1 MTIGHVRVQKP
12 ELQFAAQSMRPR
24 KGAATMGAK
33 LKVAAVF
40 ALSLPLFASFVHSA
54 RAADTVR
61 VGLAAVYPAY
71 SIPYAANEL
80 GFYKEKNL
88 DVQITQFRGGPATQ
102 EALASGAIDISTI
115 APGAAALAIAKGVQE
130 RIVALSVPPTPQGW
144 YILVPAASSIKSMTD
159 LNGKTVGVTQKGSLT
174 DFWVQR
180 AAAKAGITVQTVPLG
195 APAVMPALKAKQVD
209 AAILWPI
216 FSYKGI
222 ADGDFR
228 SVDDLGATMES
239 SVSEGWAASGD
250 IIQNRPAVLN
260 RWLEANSEAV
270 VYLQTHEDWAIAFL
284 KRYFDEKDDRVVK
297 LVVDNFIKRI
307 NPDGVMKPEW
317 MQASL
322 QLAASAGM
330 ATQLPADQ
338 IFSTAFTPIKP

>member
-1 MTIGHVRVQKP
+1 M
-12 ELQFAAQSMRPR
+12 S
-24 KGAATMGAK
+24 AK
-33 LKVAAVF
+33 FKLAAVL
-40 ALSLPLFASFVHSA
+40 ALSLPVFASLVHSA

-71 SIPYAANEL
+71 AIPYAANEL

-130 RIVALSVPPTPQGW
+130 KIVALSVPPTPQGW
-144 YILVPAASSIKSMTD
+144 YILVPTASSIKSMAE
-159 LNGKTVGVTQKGSLT
+159 LKGKTVGVTQKGSLT

-180 AAAKAGITVQTVPLG
+180 AAAKAGITVQAIPLG

-216 FSYKGI
+216 FSYKGL

-228 SVDDLGATMES
+228 SIDDLGATMEP
-239 SVSEGWAASGD
+239 SVSEGWAASNEL
-250 IIQNRPAVLN
+250 IQNRPVVLR
-260 RWLEANSEAV
+260 RWLEANAKAI
-270 VYLQTHEDWAIAFL
+270 VYLQRHENENWAIGFL
-284 KRYFDEKDDRVVK
+284 KHYFDEKDDHVIK
-297 LVVDNFIKRI
+297 LALDNFIRRI

-317 MQASL
+317 MKASL
-322 QLAASAGM
+322 DLAASAGM
-330 ATQLPADQ
+330 ETKLTADQ

>member
-1 MTIGHVRVQKP
+1 
-12 ELQFAAQSMRPR
+12 
-24 KGAATMGAK
+24 MGAK
-33 LKVAAVF
+33 SKLAVVF
-40 ALSLPLFASFVHSA
+40 ALSLPAFASLLSAA

-71 SIPYAANEL
+71 SIPYAASEL
-80 GFYKEKNL
+80 GFYKEEGL

-115 APGAAALAIAKGVQE
+115 APGAAALAIAKGVKE
-130 RIVALSVPPTPQGW
+130 KIVALSVPATPQGW
-144 YILVPAASSIKSMTD
+144 YILVPAASSIKSMAE

-180 AAAKAGITVQTVPLG
+180 AAAKAGIKVQTVPLG

-216 FSYKGI
+216 FSYKGL

-228 SVDDLGATMES
+228 SVDDLGATMEP

-260 RWLEANSEAV
+260 RWLEANSKAI
-270 VYLQTHEDWAIAFL
+270 VYMQTHEDWAIAFL
-284 KRYFDEKDDRVVK
+284 KRYFDEKDDHVVK
-297 LVVDNFIKRI
+297 FVLDNFIKRI
-307 NPDGVMKPEW
+307 NPDGVMQPQW

-322 QLAASAGM
+322 ELAASAGM
-330 ATQLPADQ
+330 ETKLTTDQ
-338 IFSTAFTPIKP
+338 VFSTAFTPIKP

>member
-1 MTIGHVRVQKP
+1 MD
-12 ELQFAAQSMRPR
+12 
-24 KGAATMGAK
+24 AK
-33 LKVAAVF
+33 SKLAVVF
-40 ALSLPLFASFVHSA
+40 TLSLPIFASLVHSA
-54 RAADTVR
+54 SAADTVR

-71 SIPYAANEL
+71 AIPFAANEL
-80 GFYKEKNL
+80 GFYKEKDL

-115 APGAAALAIAKGVQE
+115 APGAAALAMAKGVQE
-130 RIVALSVPPTPQGW
+130 KIVALSVPPTPEGW
-144 YILVPAASSIKSMTD
+144 YILVPSASPIKSMAE

-228 SVDDLGATMES
+228 SVDDLGATMEP
-239 SVSEGWAASGD
+239 SVSEGWAATTD
-250 IIQNRPAVLN
+250 LIQNRPAVLH
-260 RWLEANSEAV
+260 RWLEANAKTI
-270 VYLQTHEDWAIAFL
+270 VYMQTHEDWTVAFL
-284 KRYFDEKDDRVVK
+284 KHYFDEQDDQVVK
-297 LVVDNFIKRI
+297 LVVEKFIKRI

-322 QLAASAGM
+322 ELAKSAGM
-330 ATQLPADQ
+330 ETKLTVDQ

>member
-1 MTIGHVRVQKP
+1 MNEK
-12 ELQFAAQSMRPR
+12 S
-24 KGAATMGAK
+24 K
-33 LKVAAVF
+33 LAVAF
-40 ALSLPLFASFVHSA
+40 ALSAAMFVSAVHSA

-80 GFYKEKNL
+80 GFYKQKDL

-115 APGAAALAIAKGVQE
+115 APGAAALAMAKGVQE
-130 RIVALSVPPTPQGW
+130 KIVALSVPPTPQGW
-144 YILVPAASSIKSMTD
+144 YILVPSASPIKTMTE

-180 AAAKAGITVQTVPLG
+180 AAAKAGIKVETVPLG

-228 SVDDLGATMES
+228 SIDDLGATFEP
-239 SVSEGWAASGD
+239 SVSEGWAATD
-250 IIQNRPAVLN
+250 DLIQKRPEVLH
-260 RWLEANSEAV
+260 RWLEANAKTVIYMQS
-270 VYLQTHEDWAIAFL
+270 HEDWTVAFL
-284 KRYFDEKDDRVVK
+284 KKYFDEKDDQVVK
-297 LVVDNFIKRI
+297 LVFKNFIMRI
-307 NPDGVMKPEW
+307 NPDGVMKPAW
-317 MQASL
+317 MDASL
-322 QLAASAGM
+322 KLATSAGM
-330 ATQLPADQ
+330 QTKLTADQ

>member
-1 MTIGHVRVQKP
+1 M
-12 ELQFAAQSMRPR
+12 S
-24 KGAATMGAK
+24 AK
-33 LKVAAVF
+33 FKLAAVL
-40 ALSLPLFASFVHSA
+40 ALSLPVFASIVHSA

-71 SIPYAANEL
+71 AIPYAANEL

-130 RIVALSVPPTPQGW
+130 KIVALSVPPTPQGW
-144 YILVPAASSIKSMTD
+144 YILVPTASSIKSMAE
-159 LNGKTVGVTQKGSLT
+159 LKGKTVGVTQKGSLT

-180 AAAKAGITVQTVPLG
+180 AAAKAGITVQAIPLG

-216 FSYKGI
+216 FSYKGL

-228 SVDDLGATMES
+228 SIDDLGATMEP
-239 SVSEGWAASGD
+239 SVSEGWAASNEL
-250 IIQNRPAVLN
+250 IQNRPAVLR
-260 RWLEANSEAV
+260 RWLEANAKAIA
-270 VYLQTHEDWAIAFL
+270 YLQRHENENWAIGFL
-284 KRYFDEKDDRVVK
+284 KHYFDEKDDHVIK
-297 LVVDNFIKRI
+297 LVLDNFIRRI

-317 MQASL
+317 MKASL
-322 QLAASAGM
+322 DLAASAGM
-330 ATQLPADQ
+330 ETKLTADQ

>member
-1 MTIGHVRVQKP
+1 M
-12 ELQFAAQSMRPR
+12 S
-24 KGAATMGAK
+24 AK
-33 LKVAAVF
+33 FKLAAVL
-40 ALSLPLFASFVHSA
+40 ALSLPVFASLVHSA

-71 SIPYAANEL
+71 AIPYAANEL

-130 RIVALSVPPTPQGW
+130 KIVALSVPPTPQGW
-144 YILVPAASSIKSMTD
+144 YILVPTASSIKSMAE
-159 LNGKTVGVTQKGSLT
+159 LKGKTVGVTQKGSLT

-180 AAAKAGITVQTVPLG
+180 AAAKAGITVQAIPLG

-216 FSYKGI
+216 FSYKGL

-228 SVDDLGATMES
+228 SIDDLGATMEP
-239 SVSEGWAASGD
+239 SVSEGWAASNEL
-250 IIQNRPAVLN
+250 IQNRPAVLR
-260 RWLEANSEAV
+260 RWLEANAKAI
-270 VYLQTHEDWAIAFL
+270 VYLQRHENENWAIGFL
-284 KRYFDEKDDRVVK
+284 KHYFDEKDDHVIK
-297 LVVDNFIKRI
+297 LALDNFIRRI

-317 MQASL
+317 MKASL
-322 QLAASAGM
+322 DLAASAGM
-330 ATQLPADQ
+330 ETKLTVDQ
-338 IFSTAFTPIKP
+338 IFSSAFTPIKP

>member
-1 MTIGHVRVQKP
+1 
-12 ELQFAAQSMRPR
+12 
-24 KGAATMGAK
+24 MGAK
-33 LKVAAVF
+33 SKLAAVF
-40 ALSLPLFASFVHSA
+40 ALSLPVLASMPYSA

-71 SIPYAANEL
+71 AVPYAASEL
-80 GFYKEKNL
+80 GFYKEKDL

-130 RIVALSVPPTPQGW
+130 KIVALSVPPTPQGW
-144 YILVPAASSIKSMTD
+144 YILVPAASSIKSMAE
-159 LNGKTVGVTQKGSLT
+159 LKGKTVGVTQKGSLT

-216 FSYKGI
+216 FSYKGL

-228 SVDDLGATMES
+228 SIDDLGATFEP
-239 SVSEGWAASGD
+239 SVSEGWAASSD
-250 IIQNRPAVLN
+250 IIQKRPAVLR
-260 RWLEANSEAV
+260 RWLEANSKAI
-270 VYLQTHEDWAIAFL
+270 VYLQNHEDWAISFL
-284 KRYFDEKDDRVVK
+284 KHYFDEKDDHVVK
-297 LVVDNFIKRI
+297 LVVDNFIKNI

-317 MQASL
+317 MSASL
-322 QLAASAGM
+322 ELAASAGM
-330 ATQLPADQ
+330 ETKLTADQ
-338 IFSTAFTPIKP
+338 IFSTAFTPINSQ

>member
-1 MTIGHVRVQKP
+1 MNAKSRHAVM
-12 ELQFAAQSMRPR
+12 FAFS
-24 KGAATMGAK
+24 AAISVSA
-33 LKVAAVF
+33 
-40 ALSLPLFASFVHSA
+40 VHSA
-54 RAADTVR
+54 SAADTVR

-115 APGAAALAIAKGVQE
+115 APGAAALAMAKGVQE
-130 RIVALSVPPTPQGW
+130 KIVALSVPPTPQGW
-144 YILVPAASSIKSMTD
+144 YILVPSASPIKSMAE
-159 LNGKTVGVTQKGSLT
+159 LSGKTVGVTQKGSLT

-228 SVDDLGATMES
+228 SIDDLGATFEP
-239 SVSEGWAASGD
+239 SVSEGWAATD
-250 IIQNRPAVLN
+250 NLIQKRPEVLH
-260 RWLEANSEAV
+260 RWLEANAKTI
-270 VYLQTHEDWAIAFL
+270 VYMQAHEDWTVAFL
-284 KRYFDEKDDRVVK
+284 KKYFDEKDDQVVK
-297 LVVDNFIKRI
+297 LVFQKFIMRI
-307 NPDGVMKPEW
+307 NPNGVMKPEW

-322 QLAASAGM
+322 NLATSAGM
-330 ATQLPADQ
+330 QTKLTADQ